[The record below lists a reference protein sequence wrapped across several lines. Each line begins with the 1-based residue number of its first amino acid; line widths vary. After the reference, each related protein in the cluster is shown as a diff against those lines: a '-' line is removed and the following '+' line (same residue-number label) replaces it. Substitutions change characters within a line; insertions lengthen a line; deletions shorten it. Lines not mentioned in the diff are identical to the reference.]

1 MATRVETERISGQAP
16 ASRRAA
22 ARASAWTAIAKH
34 GILILLCVVILF
46 PLFWVFLLSI
56 KSLPDAYTNDIWP
69 HALRLRLATG
79 RRSPRSTRCR
89 RTSRTA
95 SSSRSSTMLITTTI
109 AVLAGYAL
117 VHLPTPGKALV
128 LGILVAS
135 LFVPSRVTGLIS
147 IWEIQDRLGLINS
160 TWGLLLPYQTL
171 ALAVSIFIMRGVF
184 ETIPRELPES
194 ARVDGASSFMILRRI
209 MLPLVRNGV
218 IVVMLTNFIAAW
230 GEWLLANTLTND
242 QDKRTLTVVIA
253 SANAGFG
260 QWLWPT
266 MAAMYVVAILPGLIA
281 LHHREPL
288 VHARP
293 PGRSAQRMTRLEGR
307 TALVTGGG
315 SGIGRA
321 IARRFAAEGAAVV
334 VADLVEERAEA
345 VAAEI
350 GGTAVQADV
359 TAAADVARMVDAAG
373 AIDVLVNNAGGGTAD
388 DVLEISEEEWDG
400 TTSSSTSSRRSSAR
414 RRCCRG

>member
-1 MATRVETERISGQAP
+1 MATHVETERTAARRQVP
-16 ASRRAA
+16 PRRRA
-22 ARASAWTAIAKH
+22 RIRWSSIAKH
-34 GILILLCVVILF
+34 GILISLCVVILF

-69 HALRLRLATG
+69 DHFEFG
-79 RRSPRSTRCR
+79 SY
-89 RTSRTA
+89 RTA
-95 SSSRSSTMLITTTI
+95 LTAIDTLPQNIENSVVLTIATMLITTTI

-128 LGILVAS
+128 LAILVAS
-135 LFVPSRVTGLIS
+135 LFVPSRVVGLIS

-218 IVVMLTNFIAAW
+218 IVVMLTNFIAVW

-242 QDKRTLTVVIA
+242 QDKRTLTVVLA

-266 MAAMYVVAILPGLIA
+266 MAAMFVVAILPGLILFIIVNRWYLRGLQDGA
-281 LHHREPL
+281 LK
-288 VHARP
+288 
-293 PGRSAQRMTRLEGR
+293 G
-307 TALVTGGG
+307 
-315 SGIGRA
+315 
-321 IARRFAAEGAAVV
+321 
-334 VADLVEERAEA
+334 
-345 VAAEI
+345 
-350 GGTAVQADV
+350 
-359 TAAADVARMVDAAG
+359 
-373 AIDVLVNNAGGGTAD
+373 
-388 DVLEISEEEWDG
+388 
-400 TTSSSTSSRRSSAR
+400 
-414 RRCCRG
+414 